1 MMYIKKLLIVFIIIL
16 LAAYSTGFILDM
28 QYKKRWAVLFFEK
41 SDELIKGNKN
51 YDVIFLGNS
60 RVHFGINPY
69 YVDSATKLNSYNFG
83 NGGAD
88 AEDIMLTANI
98 YLQKH
103 PAPKLA
109 VISLDKGALLKNEI
123 LRSRFHYL
131 FYLEN
136 DTISKYMS
144 QAGFLTSLIKVFPFT
159 KYSFLD
165 EYNRTSL
172 FIQGKQYPGFDHNI
186 HKGFIN
192 IHQNINTKVAGLYN
206 EKEDRSELSDS
217 AIAFFRNTVS
227 MLQQKGSMVV
237 FVSPPEKRSSATMDA
252 SVRMLADSVFNSI
265 EKEFKIPH
273 LHFEKNDLFTDTYFV
288 DDIHLNEP
296 GTRIYSL
303 QLADSIKSI
312 YAGIKKNKTN

>member
-1 MMYIKKLLIVFIIIL
+1 MYLKRLFIVFGIIFL
-16 LAAYSTGFILDM
+16 VAYSTGLILDHR
-28 QYKKRWAVLFFEK
+28 YKKRWSVLFFEK
-41 SDELIKGNKN
+41 TDELIKGNKN

-69 YVDSATKLNSYNFG
+69 YFDSATNLNSYNFG

-88 AEDIMLTANI
+88 AEDIMLTANV

-103 PAPKLA
+103 PVPKI
-109 VISLDKGALLKNEI
+109 VIISLDKGALLKNEI

-136 DTISKYMS
+136 DTISKYMN
-144 QAGFLTSLIKVFPFT
+144 QAGFLTSLIKIFPFT
-159 KYSFLD
+159 KYSFFD

-172 FIQGKQYPGFDHNI
+172 FIKGKQYPAFGHNI

-192 IHQNINTKVAGLYN
+192 IHQDINSKVAGLYN
-206 EKEDRSELSDS
+206 EKEEKRELSDS
-217 AIAFFRNTVS
+217 AILFFRNTVS
-227 MLQQKGSMVV
+227 MLQQKGSLVI
-237 FVSPPEKRSSATMDA
+237 FVSPPEKRSSATRDA
-252 SVRMLADSVFNSI
+252 SVRILADAVYKSI
-265 EKEFKIPH
+265 EKEFKIPC
-273 LHFEKNDLFTDTYFV
+273 LHFEKNDLFTDAYFV

-303 QLADSIKSI
+303 QLADSIKKI
-312 YAGIKKNKTN
+312 NAELKKVKTD

>member
-28 QYKKRWAVLFFEK
+28 QYKKRWAVLFFDK
-41 SDELIKGNKN
+41 SEELIKGNKN

-88 AEDIMLTANI
+88 AEDILLSANV

-103 PAPKLA
+103 PAPKL
-109 VISLDKGALLKNEI
+109 VFISLDKGALLKNEI
-123 LRSRFHYL
+123 LQSRFHYL
-131 FYLEN
+131 FYLNN
-136 DTISKYMS
+136 DTMSKYMNK
-144 QAGFLTSLIKVFPFT
+144 AGFLTTLIKVFPFT
-159 KYSFLD
+159 KYSFFD

-172 FIQGKQYPGFDHNI
+172 FIKGKPYPRFDHNI

-192 IHQNINTKVAGLYN
+192 IHQDINSKVAGLYN
-206 EKEDRSELSDS
+206 EKEGQYEISEP
-217 AIAFFRNTVS
+217 AIDHFRKTVS
-227 MLQQKGSMVV
+227 MLQKKGSKVV
-237 FVSPPEKRSSATMDA
+237 FISPPEKHY
-252 SVRMLADSVFNSI
+252 SVRKDKAFSLHADSVFMSI
-265 EKEFKIPH
+265 EQEFKLTH
-273 LHFEKNDLFTDTYFV
+273 LHFENNDLFSDAYFV

-296 GTRIYSL
+296 GTKIYSL
-303 QLADSIKSI
+303 LLADAIKSI
-312 YAGIKKNKTN
+312 YPGK

>member
-1 MMYIKKLLIVFIIIL
+1 MMYLKRLFFVFIIML
-16 LAAYSTGFILDM
+16 LVAYSTGIVLDHR
-28 QYKKRWAVLFFEK
+28 YKKRWSVLFFEK

-69 YVDSATKLNSYNFG
+69 YVDSVTKLNSYNFG

-103 PAPKLA
+103 PAPKL
-109 VISLDKGALLKNEI
+109 VIISLDKGALLKNEI
-123 LRSRFHYL
+123 LQSRFHYL
-131 FYLEN
+131 FYLGN
-136 DTISKYMS
+136 DTISKYMNN
-144 QAGFLTSLIKVFPFT
+144 AGFLTSLIKVFPFT
-159 KYSFLD
+159 KYSFFD

-172 FIQGKQYPGFDHNI
+172 FIKGKPYPRFDHNI
-186 HKGFIN
+186 HNGFIN
-192 IHQNINTKVAGLYN
+192 IHQDINSKIAGLYN
-206 EKEDRSELSDS
+206 EKEKSIELSDS

-237 FVSPPEKRSSATMDA
+237 FVTPPEKHSSAKKDTA
-252 SVRMLADSVFNSI
+252 FRLLADSVFKGI
-265 EKEFKIPH
+265 QQEFK
-273 LHFEKNDLFTDTYFV
+273 LTNFHFENNDLLTDAYFV

-303 QLADSIKSI
+303 LLADAIKSI
-312 YAGIKKNKTN
+312 YPGK